1 MEQKKLTL
9 KSWSPNDRP
18 RERLLN
24 EGKKALS
31 DAELLAILLV
41 SGNGK
46 ETVVD
51 LSRRIL
57 SEAASNQLH
66 KLGKLS
72 VEDLC
77 QFHGIGQAKAISIVA
92 AFELGRRYREAAP
105 ESRVKVGSSRDVF
118 DHVRHHL
125 SDLPHEEFHVVHLN
139 RANQILGMQRL
150 SMGGISGTVVDTRLL
165 FKHAI
170 NRGASSV
177 IVTHNHPSGN
187 LSPSQEDIR
196 LTERLQEAGKILEI
210 PVLDHLIVA
219 ETGYFSFADQ
229 GLLKT

>member
-1 MEQKKLTL
+1 
-9 KSWSPNDRP
+9 
-18 RERLLN
+18 
-24 EGKKALS
+24 
-31 DAELLAILLV
+31 
-41 SGNGK
+41 
-46 ETVVD
+46 
-51 LSRRIL
+51 
-57 SEAASNQLH
+57 
-66 KLGKLS
+66 
-72 VEDLC
+72 
-77 QFHGIGQAKAISIVA
+77 
-92 AFELGRRYREAAP
+92 
-105 ESRVKVGSSRDVF
+105 
-118 DHVRHHL
+118 
-125 SDLPHEEFHVVHLN
+125 
-139 RANQILGMQRL
+139 
-150 SMGGISGTVVDTRLL
+150 LL